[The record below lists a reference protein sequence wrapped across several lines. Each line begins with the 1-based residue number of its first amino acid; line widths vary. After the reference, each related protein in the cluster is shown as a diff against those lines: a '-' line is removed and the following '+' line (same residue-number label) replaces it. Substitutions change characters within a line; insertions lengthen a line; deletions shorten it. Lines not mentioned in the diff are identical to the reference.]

1 VELSA
6 SQRCRLAGGQVVV
19 RLSAMRVRS
28 IVIPL
33 LKWFSENSRD
43 LPWRKTT
50 DPYAIWVS
58 EIMLQQTQIKT
69 VIPYWERW
77 MDRFPNITSL
87 ANANEDEVIKLWEG
101 LGYYSRVRNMLKAAK
116 DIVADYGGKFPCDLE
131 HVLSLPGV
139 GLYTGGAICSIAYNQ
154 PEPIVDGN
162 VVRVLTRLI
171 GIEESSKSKSVVDR
185 LWSVAGDLVRH
196 AMSLNKPMQRN
207 ASSFNQA
214 MMELGALVCTPRNPL
229 CGNCPLKGRCIAC
242 KKNKVEII
250 PAIPKRAGLT
260 KRRFFGFIVCWR
272 NKIFIRRRPR
282 LGLNAGFWEFPNWE
296 VDITAEATNIAEE
309 NLSLGQVELDPLC
322 VINHSITRYR
332 NRLEMFVIE
341 PSEKPRFAKLNGQW
355 VCESKLEGL
364 PLTSA
369 HRKVVDKLIS

>member
-1 VELSA
+1 
-6 SQRCRLAGGQVVV
+6 
-19 RLSAMRVRS
+19 MRVCS

-58 EIMLQQTQIKT
+58 EIMLQQTQVKT

-77 MDRFPNITSL
+77 MKRFPNITSL
-87 ANANEDEVIKLWEG
+87 ANSNEDELIKLWEG
-101 LGYYSRVRNMLKAAK
+101 LGYYSRVRNMRKAAK
-116 DIVADYGGKFPCDLE
+116 DIVEVYGGKFPCDLK

-139 GLYTGGAICSIAYNQ
+139 GRYTGGAICSIAYNQ

-185 LWSVAGDLVRH
+185 LWSVAADLVRH
-196 AMSLNKPMQRN
+196 SMSLNKSKQRN

-229 CGNCPLKGRCIAC
+229 CANCPLKGRCIAR
-242 KKNKVEII
+242 KKNKIEII
-250 PAIPKRAGLT
+250 PMMPKRVRLT
-260 KRRFFGFIVCWR
+260 KRRFFGFVVCWR
-272 NKIFIRRRPR
+272 NKIFIQRRPR
-282 LGLNAGFWEFPNWE
+282 LGVNAGFWEFPNWE
-296 VDITAEATNIAEE
+296 VDTTAEAAHVAKV
-309 NLSLGQVELDPLC
+309 NLSLGLVDLDPLC
-322 VINHSITRYR
+322 IINHSITRYR

-341 PSEKPRFAKLNGQW
+341 STEKPSLAKLNGQW
-355 VCESKLEGL
+355 ISESKLEGL

-369 HRKVVDKLIS
+369 HRKVVNKIIS

>member
-1 VELSA
+1 MEPFA
-6 SQRCRLAGGQVVV
+6 SQRCRLAEWQCVA
-19 RLSAMRVRS
+19 RLSAMRTRS

-58 EIMLQQTQIKT
+58 EIMLQQTQVKT

-77 MDRFPNITSL
+77 MNRFPNITSL
-87 ANANEDEVIKLWEG
+87 ASANEDEVIKLWEG
-101 LGYYSRVRNMLKAAK
+101 LGYYSRVRNMRKAAK
-116 DIVADYGGKFPCDLE
+116 CIVTDYDGKFPCDLE

-139 GLYTGGAICSIAYNQ
+139 GRYTCGAICSISYNQ

-171 GIEESSKSKSVVDR
+171 GIEESSKSKSVVDC

-196 AMSLNKPMQRN
+196 AMSLQKPKQRN

-229 CGNCPLKGRCIAC
+229 CGNCPLKGRCVAW
-242 KKNKVEII
+242 KENKVEII
-250 PAIPKRAGLT
+250 PAVPKRVGLT
-260 KRRFFGFIVCWR
+260 KRRFVGFAIRWR
-272 NKIFIRRRPR
+272 NKIFVRRRPR
-282 LGLNAGFWEFPNWE
+282 SGVNAGFWEFPNWE
-296 VDITAEATNIAEE
+296 MDAAVEAKHIAKA
-309 NLSLGQVELDPLC
+309 NLSLSQEELSPLC

-332 NRLEMFVIE
+332 NRLEIFVIE
-341 PSEKPRFAKLNGQW
+341 PREKPRLTKLNGQW
-355 VCESKLEGL
+355 ICETKLEGL

-369 HRKVVDKLIS
+369 HRKVVDKLIF